1 MTNRQYRQG
10 DVLLV
15 QIDSL
20 PNKLKPVPLDQARVI
35 LAYGEVTGHA
45 HAIEA
50 LQAVLYQKDDKRYL
64 SVPIG
69 AVLRH
74 EEHAELP
81 IAAGTYEVIRQ
92 REYEH
97 NGWRRVAD

>member
-1 MTNRQYRQG
+1 MTKRQYRQG

-15 QIDSL
+15 EIDSL
-20 PNKLKPVPLDQARVI
+20 PSELKPVPLDQARVI

-45 HAIEA
+45 HAIEGA
-50 LQAVLYQKDDKRYL
+50 LTVLYQREDKRYL

-81 IAAGTYEVIRQ
+81 IAPGVYQVIRQ
-92 REYEH
+92 REYQH
-97 NGWRRVAD
+97 DGWRQVAD